1 MKKIKVLELTSEF
14 GSNIIGGLGIHV
26 SNVVNEINLNC
37 ADIEIT
43 VISFPDYNNVINKS
57 PTSSIPLFG
66 FEKGHE
72 LDLILNNFNILAD
85 NRIESEKFD
94 LIHVQDFP
102 SGFAALVL
110 QKKLNIPLIVTLHES
125 VLRRS
130 VYGGYELSLAGNIS
144 HDIQKRLCEVA
155 SKVICVSQSL
165 GKEAIEYLNCDLD
178 KIEII
183 PNGIAVNK
191 KITKKE
197 SSSTT
202 NLNILFVGRFVEYK
216 GIIDILEI
224 AKFLRDRNIQFE
236 IKMVG
241 SKKDNI
247 YEQRFQRLLEEY
259 KLKDNVKVYNFV
271 PNSRLIH
278 FREESDICLIPSY
291 YEPFGITVLEAMVS
305 NSIVIG
311 YSVGG
316 IQEIIDNGINGFLV
330 EPHNFEEMAK
340 KIIEVSHL
348 NKGVKAQLKKRAL
361 DKCRREYDWKNISET
376 TAQLFR
382 KVWNDNNV

>member
-14 GSNIIGGLGIHV
+14 GSNIIGGLGIHI
-26 SNVVNEINLNC
+26 SNIVNEINLNC
-37 ADIEIT
+37 TDIEIT
-43 VISFPDYNNVINKS
+43 VLSFPDYNNLLNKS
-57 PTSSIPLFG
+57 STSSFPIFG
-66 FEKGHE
+66 FEKGNE
-72 LDLILNNFNILAD
+72 LDLMLNNFNMLAD
-85 NRIESEKFD
+85 NRIENERFD

-130 VYGGYELSLAGNIS
+130 VYGEYELSLAGNIS

-155 SKVICVSQSL
+155 TKVICVSHSL
-165 GKEAIEYLNCDLD
+165 GKEALEYLNCDID
-178 KIEII
+178 KIEVI
-183 PNGIAVNK
+183 PNGVALNK
-191 KITKKE
+191 TFTKKQAD
-197 SSSTT
+197 ST
-202 NLNILFVGRFVEYK
+202 NPLNILFVGRFVEYK

-224 AKFLRDRNIQFE
+224 AKFLRDKNIQFE

-241 SKKDNI
+241 SKKDNV
-247 YEQRFQRLLEEY
+247 YEQRFQRLLKEY

-271 PNSRLIH
+271 PNSQLLH

-305 NSIVIG
+305 DTIVIG

-316 IQEIIDNGINGFLV
+316 IREIIDDGINGFLI
-330 EPHNFEEMAK
+330 EPHNFEGMAK
-340 KIIEVSHL
+340 KIIEVSNL
-348 NKGVKAQLKKRAL
+348 KKSTKSKLKKRAL
-361 DKCRREYDWKNISET
+361 DKCKREYDWKKIAEN
-376 TAQLFR
+376 TAQIFR
-382 KVWNDNNV
+382 KVWNDNNG